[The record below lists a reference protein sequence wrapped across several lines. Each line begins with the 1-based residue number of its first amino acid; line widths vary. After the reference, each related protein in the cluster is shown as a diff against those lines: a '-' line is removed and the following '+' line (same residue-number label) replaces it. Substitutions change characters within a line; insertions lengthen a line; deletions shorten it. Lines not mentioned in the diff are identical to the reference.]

1 MSDRLARHHSRGEGA
16 CALATRAVSYRYQP
30 RPEFTQKFTDS
41 EVDTDSTW

>member
-1 MSDRLARHHSRGEGA
+1 MSDSRARHHS
-16 CALATRAVSYRYQP
+16 LATRAVSYRYQP